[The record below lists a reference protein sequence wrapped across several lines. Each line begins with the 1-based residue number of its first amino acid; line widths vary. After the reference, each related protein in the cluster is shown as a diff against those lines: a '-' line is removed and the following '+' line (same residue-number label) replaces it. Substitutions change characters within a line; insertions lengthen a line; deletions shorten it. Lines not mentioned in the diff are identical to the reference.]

1 MYRVFPRYFSVTRT
15 EICGIIV
22 VTGDNYNLRVIK
34 KGGVIVCITSIYYD
48 FEANEAIL
56 IDRTE
61 KSSLFKINALNKE
74 LR

>member
-34 KGGVIVCITSIYYD
+34 RGVIVCITSIYYD